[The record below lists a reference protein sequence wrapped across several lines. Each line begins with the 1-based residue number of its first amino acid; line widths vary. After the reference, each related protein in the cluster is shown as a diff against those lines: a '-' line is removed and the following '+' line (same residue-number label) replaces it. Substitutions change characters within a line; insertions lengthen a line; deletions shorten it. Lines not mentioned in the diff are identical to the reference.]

1 MRPDSSSRKRK
12 VRTTPASRETSG
24 APICMHGLRGRLA
37 GLFLNGRGDAMTRTG
52 FEYLLRI
59 ESLRD
64 ISSSFVAEQAR
75 FDSKVRFDLLGKCL
89 DSKGGQKSGQLNG
102 KKCPQLCPRS
112 ARGTAF
118 LIRDTPAGNYLSKP
132 QADGKGFTS
141 LARPRLFLMKLSI
154 HEGCLHRI
162 TRLSMLPGSP
172 SRQEFFFFTP
182 WKTLGFLC
190 TPYSVIRA
198 KSTSRNGLAAAVDSD
213 FTSHRSSHYTCGD
226 ENQE

>member
-1 MRPDSSSRKRK
+1 
-12 VRTTPASRETSG
+12 
-24 APICMHGLRGRLA
+24 
-37 GLFLNGRGDAMTRTG
+37 MTRTG

-102 KKCPQLCPRS
+102 KNCPQLCPGS

-118 LIRDTPAGNYLSKP
+118 LIRHTPAGNYLSKP

-154 HEGCLHRI
+154 HEGCLQPNHTAFDAAWFALSPGILLLHTLESPWLPLHSLQRD
-162 TRLSMLPGSP
+162 TREEHKSQRPSGSG
-172 SRQEFFFFTP
+172 
-182 WKTLGFLC
+182 GF
-190 TPYSVIRA
+190 
-198 KSTSRNGLAAAVDSD
+198 
-213 FTSHRSSHYTCGD
+213 
-226 ENQE
+226 